1 MLPFHAKIKKNF
13 FAKGIFNMGRTENR
27 VLKKNFKKDIV
38 SFFKAQHHFLPNF
51 IDELGRIKDPRNGSY
66 TTYDISEILYT
77 VIMKNNC
84 NLTSMQDMT
93 DKFNE
98 ETIVQNICKILG
110 KEEKE
115 FLPHYITINE
125 CLERLDPKELE
136 KLRIKMIRSLI
147 RKRTFE
153 QARFLGKYWA
163 VIVDA
168 TGLFHFKEKH
178 CKHCLKK
185 TYHKGTAEEYSHYYH
200 NVLEAKIV
208 LGDTLI
214 LSIATE
220 FIENEKEDVKKQDCE
235 RNAFKRLAKK
245 IKKAFPQLP
254 ICILGDSLYACEPVF
269 ELCRENAWSY
279 LIRYKDGSIPTLAE
293 DYKSIKK
300 LGEHEEIAWIEEIMH
315 KRKARENK
323 THKIKW
329 VSDISYG
336 KQFLTVMDLKI
347 EQEGA
352 ENQTFQWITDLKI
365 MGKTAAEFAAMGR
378 KRWKIENEAFNIQKN
393 YRYDIQHANSLD
405 YQAMKNHYLLTQLAD
420 ILMQLYETGT
430 KKLRE
435 IKRTIKNISSDLLK
449 SLEQELT
456 EEDIFI
462 VKKRTSISVS

>member
-1 MLPFHAKIKKNF
+1 MEKTFSQRE
-13 FAKGIFNMGRTENR
+13 IFSMGRTENR
-27 VLKKNFKKDIV
+27 ILKKNFKKDIV
-38 SFFKAQHHFLPNF
+38 SFFKIQHHFFPDL
-51 IDELGRIKDPRNGSY
+51 IDALGRIKDPRNGSY
-66 TTYDISEILYT
+66 TMYDISEILYT

-84 NLTSMQDMT
+84 NLSSMQEMT

-98 ETIVQNICKILG
+98 ETIAQNICELLG
-110 KEEKE
+110 TEEKE

-125 CLERLDPKELE
+125 CLEKLDPKELE
-136 KLRIKMIRSLI
+136 KLRTKMIRKLI

-153 QARFLGKYWA
+153 HARFLGKYWA

-178 CKHCLKK
+178 CEHCLKK
-185 TYHKGTAEEYSHYYH
+185 TYNKGTSEEYSRYYH

-208 LGDTLI
+208 LGDNLI

-269 ELCRENAWSY
+269 ELCKEYVWSY

-293 DYKSIKK
+293 DYNSIKGM
-300 LGEHEEIAWIEEIMH
+300 GEHEEIAWIEEIIY

-323 THKIKW
+323 THRIKW
-329 VSDISYG
+329 VPEIAYG
-336 KQFLTVMDLKI
+336 KQFLTVMDLTI
-347 EQEGA
+347 EQE
-352 ENQTFQWITDLKI
+352 EKEDQTFQWITDLKI
-365 MGKTAAEFAAMGR
+365 IGKTAAEFAAMGR

-405 YQAMKNHYLLTQLAD
+405 YQAMKNHYLLTQIAD
-420 ILMQLYETGT
+420 ILMQLYENGT
-430 KKLRE
+430 KKLKA

-449 SLEQELT
+449 SLEQRLT

-462 VKKRTSISVS
+462 IKKRTSISVS